1 MCYGLEVC
9 YHLKIRLLKPQPPTW
24 WSLEVVIIGF
34 RWGREGGT
42 PVMGLVALTEQEE
55 RPEHSLSPPS
65 KTQRDGSHLPAG
77 REPFSGNQLG
87 QDFDLGLSNPST
99 LRNKFLLLKLSL
111 QYFFYGSLNTLSQ
124 CLSVWSKKNQSH
136 TKPATDSVHPSH
148 RDQGWRHLI
157 LLEIIICWC

>member
-1 MCYGLEVC
+1 
-9 YHLKIRLLKPQPPTW
+9 
-24 WSLEVVIIGF
+24 
-34 RWGREGGT
+34 
-42 PVMGLVALTEQEE
+42 MGLVALTEQEE

-111 QYFFYGSLNTLSQ
+111 QYFFLWE

-148 RDQGWRHLI
+148 RDQG
-157 LLEIIICWC
+157 

>member
-1 MCYGLEVC
+1 
-9 YHLKIRLLKPQPPTW
+9 
-24 WSLEVVIIGF
+24 
-34 RWGREGGT
+34 
-42 PVMGLVALTEQEE
+42 MGLVALTEQEE

-111 QYFFYGSLNTLSQ
+111 QYFFLWESENTEPVSECVVQEEPKPHKTCHRLSSSVPQ
-124 CLSVWSKKNQSH
+124 RPRLKTPDSIGDHHLLMLSKIRS
-136 TKPATDSVHPSH
+136 P
-148 RDQGWRHLI
+148 L
-157 LLEIIICWC
+157 